1 MEKAAKILRE
11 NNAQIMKIWP
21 NQVVQEVLASKESDS
36 IALYNQLP
44 DLINDIAKLMMRQD
58 KIEGINKDEKYTEI
72 LKTSVDHGKQ
82 RSTKV
87 YYTAEQ
93 IVHEY
98 IIFHRSL
105 SEFLI
110 SHNAYS
116 EKISDFLKYVIET
129 AILKSVGSFSRSIQ
143 DMQEKLIGTLA
154 HDIRNPLAAAQL
166 SLEMM
171 EQDTTGEWTDKTRI
185 AAQRSVKKA
194 INLIEGL
201 MNGITVK
208 SGEGMLLTFE
218 NSDLLKEMKFV
229 HAEIKEV
236 YTHEINLEYN
246 AKKIIGV
253 FDKTAVKRLVE
264 NLIGNAIKYG
274 SINKPI
280 TISIEDEEDAVAIKV
295 HNWGNPI
302 PLSKQEQIFK
312 FMGSAKRDKKLVS
325 GSWGMGLTLTQ
336 IVAEAHGGDV
346 NLNSDEKTGT
356 TFTINLIKQFNEPG
370 KRRARLAF
378 VIENV

>member
-1 MEKAAKILRE
+1 MEKASKILRE
-11 NNAQIMKIWP
+11 NNAEIMKIWQ

-44 DLINDIAKLMMRQD
+44 DLINDIARLMMRYD
-58 KIEGINKDEKYTEI
+58 KMDGFNKDEKYMEI
-72 LKTSVDHGKQ
+72 LKTSEEHGKQ
-82 RSTKV
+82 RSTKI

-93 IVHEY
+93 VVHEY
-98 IIFHRSL
+98 IIFHRTL

-110 SHNAYS
+110 SHNGYS
-116 EKISDFLKYVIET
+116 EKVSDLLKYVIET
-129 AILKSVGSFSRSIQ
+129 SILKSVGSFSRSIQ

-171 EQDTTGEWTDKTRI
+171 KQDKTGKWIDKSRI

-218 NSDLLKEMKFV
+218 SSDLIKEMKFV
-229 HAEIKEV
+229 HAESKEV
-236 YTHEINLEYN
+236 YTREINLEYN
-246 AKKIIGV
+246 AKKIIGI
-253 FDKTAVKRLVE
+253 FDKTAVKRLVD
-264 NLIGNAIKYG
+264 NLIGNAVKYG
-274 SINKPI
+274 SIDKPI
-280 TISIEDEEDAVAIKV
+280 TISIEDKKDAVAIKV

-302 PLSKQEQIFK
+302 PPSKQEQIFK
-312 FMGSAKRDKKLVS
+312 FMGSAKRNKKS
-325 GSWGMGLTLTQ
+325 ASASWGMGLTLTQ
-336 IVAEAHGGDV
+336 IVAEAHGGDI
-346 NLNSDEKTGT
+346 NLESDEKTGT
-356 TFTINLIKQFNEPG
+356 TFTVNLIKQFNEVG
-370 KRRARLAF
+370 KRRAKLTF
-378 VIENV
+378 VLENI

>member
-1 MEKAAKILRE
+1 MEKTAKILRD
-11 NNAQIMKIWP
+11 NNAEIMKIWQ

-44 DLINDIAKLMMRQD
+44 DLINDIARLMIRYD
-58 KIEGINKDEKYTEI
+58 KMEGFNKDEKYIEI
-72 LKTSVDHGKQ
+72 LKTSEEHGKQ

-98 IIFHRSL
+98 IIFHRTL

-110 SHNAYS
+110 SHNGYS
-116 EKISDFLKYVIET
+116 EKVSDLLKYVIET
-129 AILKSVGSFSRSIQ
+129 SILKSVGSFSRSIQ

-171 EQDTTGEWTDKTRI
+171 KQDKTGEWTDKTRI

-218 NSDLLKEMKFV
+218 NSDLLKEIKFV
-229 HAEIKEV
+229 HTESKEV
-236 YTHEINLEYN
+236 YTREINLEYN
-246 AKKIIGV
+246 AKKIIGI
-253 FDKTAVKRLVE
+253 FDKTAVKRLVD

-274 SINKPI
+274 SIDKPI

-302 PLSKQEQIFK
+302 PLSKQKKIFK
-312 FMGSAKRDKKLVS
+312 FMGRAKRDKKPVS
-325 GSWGMGLTLTQ
+325 VSWGMGLTLTQ
-336 IVAEAHGGDV
+336 IVAEAHGGDI
-346 NLNSDEKTGT
+346 NLVSDEKTGT
-356 TFTINLIKQFNEPG
+356 AFTVNLIKQFNEVG
-370 KRRARLAF
+370 KRRAKLTF
-378 VIENV
+378 VMEHI